1 MSSAASGKSYEIYAP
16 SSDMGIVDII
26 VAGTI
31 LGVGIVL
38 VALGWRF
45 IREFRKAARD
55 D

>member
-1 MSSAASGKSYEIYAP
+1 M
-16 SSDMGIVDII
+16 DIVDAV

-31 LGVGIVL
+31 LGVGLVL

-45 IREFRKAARD
+45 LREFKKGARD

>member
-1 MSSAASGKSYEIYAP
+1 LGM
-16 SSDMGIVDII
+16 DVVDIV

-31 LGVGIVL
+31 LGVGAVL

-45 IREFRKAARD
+45 LREYRKAVRD

>member
-1 MSSAASGKSYEIYAP
+1 MGMQRKSYENR
-16 SSDMGIVDII
+16 SVSCDMDVVDIV

-31 LGVGIVL
+31 LGVGVVL

-45 IREFRKAARD
+45 LLEYRKAARD